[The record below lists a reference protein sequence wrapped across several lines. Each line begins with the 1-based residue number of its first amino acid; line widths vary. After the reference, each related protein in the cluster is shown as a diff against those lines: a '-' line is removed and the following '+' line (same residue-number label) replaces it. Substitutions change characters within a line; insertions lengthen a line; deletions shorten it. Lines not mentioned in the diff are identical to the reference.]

1 MTEIDEFL
9 LSLEHSTL
17 KTMDKAIAL
26 LWWMGRD
33 DPQAGATARELCAII
48 ERNGYAQQNY
58 SRLDA
63 QLETRKSYVSKFP
76 KTNVWR
82 VHPRGRLRLDETY
95 GDYVLPKPPK
105 ATDSVLPRQLFENT
119 RGYIEK
125 VVRQING
132 SYDAE
137 LYDCCAVMC
146 RRLLET
152 LIIEVYEHAG
162 RATDIKTSNA
172 HFFMFADLLRT
183 IKGDTAFNISRNG
196 LKGLEDFKALGDL
209 SAHNRRFNAQKAD
222 IDNIRGGMRVAAEE
236 LLHLSSLI

>member
-1 MTEIDEFL
+1 MDEFL
-9 LSLEHSTL
+9 LSLEHSAL

-26 LWWMGRD
+26 LWWMGRE
-33 DPQAGATARELCAII
+33 DPNVGATARQLCEII
-48 ERNGYAQQNY
+48 ERNGYPQQNA
-58 SRLDA
+58 SRLDS
-63 QLETRKSYVSKFP
+63 QLETRRSLVGKVG
-76 KTNVWR
+76 KTSIWR
-82 VHPRGRLRLDETY
+82 VHPRGRVKLDELY
-95 GDYVLPKPPK
+95 GEHTLPKPPK
-105 ATDSVLPRQLFENT
+105 ATDSVLARSLFEDT

-152 LIIEVYEHAG
+152 LIIETYEHAG
-162 RATDIKTSNA
+162 RSSDIKGSDS

-183 IKGDTAFNISRNG
+183 ITQDKAFNVSRNG
-196 LKGLEDFKALGDL
+196 LKGLEEFKKLGDL

-222 IDNIRGGMRVAAEE
+222 IDRIRDGIRVASEE
-236 LLHLSSLI
+236 LLHLSGLI